1 MLIATVASAQEVPRP
16 LAKAFLAIEKQD
28 WQRALYLAQ
37 KDGAVAR
44 DIIEWHLHRAKAGT
58 AKGAIDFL
66 ARNPDWPGL
75 PYLKKRSENSFLAA
89 PIDIIEPFFAQNP
102 PQTSQGGLAY
112 AAALKAAQKHE
123 LARDVIRNAWAS
135 YDMPTLVQDVY
146 VSSYGKEIKDMTS
159 TRLYE
164 LLWRQKDKQAEALY
178 PLLNRADKALAKAR
192 IALMRG
198 DSGVDT
204 LLSQLSS
211 KQKTNALLSHARFK
225 WRLSKRKRKSAVK
238 MMLVASETKEALGR
252 PDVWGDDRRNIA
264 RDLVRDKSYQTAYKL
279 ASNHFMNSG
288 HIYADLEWLSGYIS
302 LRYLKKPKTAQ
313 LHFEKFM
320 FAVDTPISLGRAYYW
335 LARAYQ
341 DQGQNEKARK
351 AFKEGAV
358 YQTSFYGLLSAEE
371 ISVPFKYDFYPP
383 KALPNWRSAPFL
395 KSSVF
400 KAAIL
405 LFASGQDALGERFIT
420 HLVETLPDEQ
430 ILQMTHFLEE
440 FDRPH
445 VLVMV
450 GKRKASQGMSFPRSY
465 FALHPMIE
473 ENYPVPAQLSLAIAR
488 RESEFDPRVVSPVGA
503 SGIMQVMPRTA
514 KEMAEKIG
522 LRYDQNRMV
531 SDWKYNARLG
541 TVYLQELS
549 ERFSANPVLVSVA
562 YNAGPTR
569 AENWSKLLGDP
580 RSSKVDIIDWIEMI
594 PFAETRNYV
603 MRTIESLPIYR
614 ARLGQDPLPVPFS
627 KSLKGSGF

>member
-1 MLIATVASAQEVPRP
+1 
-16 LAKAFLAIEKQD
+16 
-28 WQRALYLAQ
+28 
-37 KDGAVAR
+37 
-44 DIIEWHLHRAKAGT
+44 
-58 AKGAIDFL
+58 
-66 ARNPDWPGL
+66 
-75 PYLKKRSENSFLAA
+75 
-89 PIDIIEPFFAQNP
+89 
-102 PQTSQGGLAY
+102 
-112 AAALKAAQKHE
+112 
-123 LARDVIRNAWAS
+123 
-135 YDMPTLVQDVY
+135 
-146 VSSYGKEIKDMTS
+146 
-159 TRLYE
+159 
-164 LLWRQKDKQAEALY
+164 
-178 PLLNRADKALAKAR
+178 
-192 IALMRG
+192 
-198 DSGVDT
+198 
-204 LLSQLSS
+204 
-211 KQKTNALLSHARFK
+211 
-225 WRLSKRKRKSAVK
+225 
-238 MMLVASETKEALGR
+238 MLVASETKEALGR

-288 HIYADLEWLSGYIS
+288 HIYADLEWLSGYIA
-302 LRYLKKPKTAQ
+302 LRHLKKPKTAQ

-320 FAVDTPISLGRAYYW
+320 FVVDTPISLGRAYYW

-383 KALPNWRSAPFL
+383 KELPNWRGAPFL

-514 KEMAEKIG
+514 KEMAGKIG